1 MTLQEQLS
9 ADLKTAITNKDNE
22 TKEILK
28 VVVSEL
34 TRGLSKEATDEK
46 ALSVIRGLKESAI
59 LCGNLDEVAVYDRY
73 LPQMLSE
80 EEVTIIVKNIIM
92 TLNITSKKEMG
103 KIMGELSKHPQA
115 TQIDKKFASTV
126 INKMLVY

>member
-1 MTLQEQLS
+1 MTLQEQLQ
-9 ADLKTAITNKDNE
+9 ADLKTAIANKDNE

-59 LCGNLDEVAVYDRY
+59 LCGKTDEIAVYDRY

-80 EEVTIIVKNIIM
+80 EKVVAIVSDIIIELSVT
-92 TLNITSKKEMG
+92 TKKDIG
-103 KIMGELSKHPQA
+103 KIMGQLSKHPQA

-126 INKMLVY
+126 INKLLV

>member
-9 ADLKTAITNKDNE
+9 ADLKTAIANKDNE

-34 TRGLSKEATDEK
+34 TRGLSKEVTDEK

-59 LCGNLDEVAVYDRY
+59 LCGKLEEVVVYDRY

-80 EEVTIIVKNIIM
+80 EKVVAIVSDIIIELSA
-92 TLNITSKKEMG
+92 TTKKDIG
-103 KIMGELSKHPQA
+103 KIMGQLSKHPQA

-126 INKMLVY
+126 INKLLV

>member
-1 MTLQEQLS
+1 MKLQEQVQ
-9 ADLKTAITNKDNE
+9 ADLKTAIANKDKE

-28 VVVSEL
+28 VVVSEF
-34 TRGLSKEATDEK
+34 TRGQSKEVTDEK

-59 LCGNLDEVAVYDRY
+59 LCGKLNEVSVYDKY

-80 EEVTIIVKNIIM
+80 DEVTQIVKNIIVWFDYN
-92 TLNITSKKEMG
+92 TKKDIG
-103 KIMGELSKHPQA
+103 KIMGELSRHPQA

-126 INKMLVY
+126 INKLLV

>member
-1 MTLQEQLS
+1 MTLQEQLQ
-9 ADLKTAITNKDNE
+9 ADLKTAIANKDNE

-34 TRGLSKEATDEK
+34 TRGLSKEVTDEK

-59 LCGNLDEVAVYDRY
+59 LCGKLEEVSVYDRY

-80 EEVTIIVKNIIM
+80 EKVVAIVSDIIIELSA
-92 TLNITSKKEMG
+92 TTKKDIG
-103 KIMGELSKHPQA
+103 KIMGQLSKHPQA

-126 INKMLVY
+126 INKLLV

>member
-9 ADLKTAITNKDNE
+9 ADLKTAIANKDNE

-34 TRGLSKEATDEK
+34 TRGLSKEVTDEK

-59 LCGNLDEVAVYDRY
+59 LCGKLEEVSVYDRY

-80 EEVTIIVKNIIM
+80 EKVVAIVSDIIIELSA
-92 TLNITSKKEMG
+92 TTKKDIG
-103 KIMGELSKHPQA
+103 KIMGQLSKHPQA

-126 INKMLVY
+126 INKLLV

>member
-1 MTLQEQLS
+1 MKLQEQLQ
-9 ADLKTAITNKDNE
+9 ADLKAAIANKDNE

-28 VVVSEL
+28 VVVSEF
-34 TRGLSKEATDEK
+34 TRGLSKEVTDEK

-59 LCGNLDEVAVYDRY
+59 LCGKTDEVAVYDRY

-80 EEVTIIVKNIIM
+80 VEVKLIVENIIVWFDYK
-92 TLNITSKKEMG
+92 TKKDIG
-103 KIMGELSKHPQA
+103 KIMGELSKHPQS

-126 INKMLVY
+126 INKMLV

>member
-1 MTLQEQLS
+1 MRLQEQLQ
-9 ADLKTAITNKDNE
+9 ADLKTAIANKDNE

-28 VVVSEL
+28 VVVSEF
-34 TRGLSKEATDEK
+34 TRGLSKEVTDEK

-59 LCGNLDEVAVYDRY
+59 LCGKLNEVAVYDRY

-80 EEVTIIVKNIIM
+80 EKVTAIVKGIIM
-92 TLNITSKKEMG
+92 DLNITSKREMG
-103 KIMGELSKHPQA
+103 KIMGELSKHVQS

-126 INKMLVY
+126 INKMLV